1 MYAYYTEKD
10 QVRTYQ
16 ASPYNTMEEIAGVA
30 GGLKRHLELAEKE
43 SAGEHLALN
52 LTTMCWYH
60 LDDGD
65 WSYIGQSVFEGE

>member
-16 ASPYNTMEEIAGVA
+16 ASSYNTMEEITGVA
-30 GGLKRHLELAEKE
+30 EQIDRLLERAEKE

-60 LDDGD
+60 LDNGD

>member
-1 MYAYYTEKD
+1 MNDAYNEIIA
-10 QVRTYQ
+10 TYDKE
-16 ASPYNTMEEIAGVA
+16 TMEEIAGVA